1 MSANKSWLLYALGLA
16 AVAVLCF
23 GHLASHPFDLD
34 DEFYL
39 ADSTR
44 SLDNWAYFF
53 SADKH
58 FAGRPVSEF
67 ALLVGYF
74 IAGSDPAF
82 LHGLAVA
89 GHLLA
94 SLLLALACAS
104 LGAGRELSWT
114 AGMLFLVGVAH
125 FHAVFW
131 ISAIAYPIA
140 FALSALALIGYTRL
154 AATGDHRWLA
164 LHYAAALA
172 GALAHIA
179 AIAVWPFCL
188 LLAWQRDRHLI
199 PHLLPLGALLV
210 AAAVWATLAYP
221 HTAQVDQ
228 ASRIPAPLDVG
239 WVALWLWSRLL
250 STAHWLPLTIYAFA
264 DWELGLGI
272 LTVVLCALPA
282 WRGEIR
288 PLAWLLCAT
297 LPFLTTSPDF
307 LRGIFSGPSRYLY
320 FASASTAVLTALW
333 LQWLAAHYGR
343 PLATAT
349 LLALCASS
357 AFALRQAEYTT
368 FYSAGCNYL
377 IQGPTEA
384 SRQWLERTAGAPAHI
399 VPLEDV
405 YYHLAN
411 IALTQNQDPTPLL
424 KEGLQRVPDAPALL
438 IFQGILEIETPEP
451 GSYQRGLDRLHA
463 LWERYDDPGQ
473 RTAITMNAATIYANI
488 GNHFLKQEQP
498 AKALQA
504 FEKSLTYAPDRNT
517 TLIALGKAA
526 ITARQ
531 YDQAVTATLRAA
543 ALYPDDAQAHYL
555 AAIAQYRAGDRAS
568 AIASGLRAQ
577 QLAPDIVLSF
587 LKDIESP
594 GRDIQSPE

>member
-307 LRGIFSGPSRYLY
+307 LRGIFSGL
-320 FASASTAVLTALW
+320 
-333 LQWLAAHYGR
+333 
-343 PLATAT
+343 
-349 LLALCASS
+349 
-357 AFALRQAEYTT
+357 
-368 FYSAGCNYL
+368 
-377 IQGPTEA
+377 
-384 SRQWLERTAGAPAHI
+384 
-399 VPLEDV
+399 
-405 YYHLAN
+405 
-411 IALTQNQDPTPLL
+411 PLL
-424 KEGLQRVPDAPALL
+424 CQRQHRRADGPMVAMARGTLWTPA
-438 IFQGILEIETPEP
+438 
-451 GSYQRGLDRLHA
+451 
-463 LWERYDDPGQ
+463 
-473 RTAITMNAATIYANI
+473 
-488 GNHFLKQEQP
+488 GNGDSVGAVRFKCLRPSSGRIHHFLFRRMQLLDSG
-498 AKALQA
+498 A
-504 FEKSLTYAPDRNT
+504 DR
-517 TLIALGKAA
+517 
-526 ITARQ
+526 
-531 YDQAVTATLRAA
+531 
-543 ALYPDDAQAHYL
+543 
-555 AAIAQYRAGDRAS
+555 S
-568 AIASGLRAQ
+568 
-577 QLAPDIVLSF
+577 
-587 LKDIESP
+587 
-594 GRDIQSPE
+594 QSPMARAHRRGPSPYRPT